1 MIMKHDILEQ
11 VWRIRDELSAEA
23 GHDVK
28 RLAQLVAREQAT
40 HARKVRTTSRR
51 VPRKH
56 KPSAKAA

>member
-1 MIMKHDILEQ
+1 MKHEILEQ

-28 RLAQLVAREQAT
+28 RLAQLVAREQSRHT
-40 HARKVRTTSRR
+40 RKSRTTLART
-51 VPRKH
+51 PRK